1 MRDKAEGRL
10 GLSGGRSRKRKRKSA
25 RPLPLS
31 AALSARSLPFSVILP
46 WRPPLPPPLKPHH
59 LPTGSPRPHSFFLL
73 LVALAPFHTLFTS
86 FCLAAIYLEMIASP
100 RTTAPQTRA
109 LITLSPSV
117 HPLLCSLLLLL
128 YIILK
133 NVCSKN
139 AFLWD

>member
-1 MRDKAEGRL
+1 MEEEAERERERVPDPCLCLPHCLPARCLSLSSYL
-10 GLSGGRSRKRKRKSA
+10 GA
-25 RPLPLS
+25 P
-31 AALSARSLPFSVILP
+31 
-46 WRPPLPPPLKPHH
+46 PPPLKPHH